1 VPFWQH
7 YCHLVW
13 GTKLREPL
21 IDEEIVDVIRG
32 SAQANCNEHR
42 AKLHAIGIMAD
53 HIHIAVSIPPSL
65 AISDFV
71 RFVKGKSSFEIN
83 KQNRIARL
91 ARFGWQAEYGLI
103 SFGERSLT
111 SVVAYVNNQAAHHA
125 AHTLWPTFEI
135 LESKPPDQSTDN
147 SSSVLE
153 GLRHS

>member
-13 GTKLREPL
+13 GTKLREPM

-32 SAQANCNEHR
+32 SAQAICNEHR
-42 AKLHAIGIMAD
+42 AKLHALGIMPD
-53 HIHIAVSIPPSL
+53 HIHLAVSIPPSL

-71 RFVKGKSSFEIN
+71 RFVKGKSSFELN
-83 KQNRIARL
+83 KENRIDRL
-91 ARFGWQAEYGLI
+91 ARFGWQAEYGII

-125 AHTLWPTFEI
+125 EHTLWPTFEI
-135 LESKPPDQSTDN
+135 LESKPPDPSTDN
-147 SSSVLE
+147 PSSVLE
-153 GLRHS
+153 GLRSS